1 MAFRFIHTA
10 DWQLAKPFARFPTHL
25 AGELAAARVS
35 AIGRIA
41 GIARQ
46 SGAAHVLVAGDVF
59 DNDRLDVLTLRRALE
74 HMRAESDIT
83 FLLLPGNHDP
93 AKAGGIWERLA
104 RLGLPGNITVL
115 DAARAHVVS
124 AECAVLP
131 APLTSKSP
139 GRDPTEWMMDA
150 QSAPGQ
156 IRVGLAHGSI
166 QGFSSDGESAA
177 PIAPDRAARAG
188 LDYLALGDWHGATR
202 IDARTWYSG
211 TPEPD
216 RFPDNDP
223 GYVLAVAIEGA
234 GAPPVVTRLRS
245 AQFTWIKHEVMLA
258 DTADITALDA
268 RLSGLAPSL
277 ASVLLRLRVSGSLT
291 LADAAALRQWQE
303 SFEGRVRH
311 LELDDAALSIR
322 ASAEDLAIAGE
333 DGALREA
340 ALALAAI
347 SNDAA
352 RPGRVEATRALQMLY
367 AFAAKA
373 RQEAR

>member
-10 DWQLAKPFARFPTHL
+10 DWQIAKPFARFPAQL

-35 AIGRIA
+35 AIKRIA
-41 GIARQ
+41 GLARG

-59 DNDRLDVLTLRRALE
+59 DNDRLDALTLRRALE

-115 DAARAHVVS
+115 DAARAHAVS
-124 AECAVLP
+124 AECIVLP
-131 APLTSKSP
+131 APLTSRSP
-139 GRDPTEWMMDA
+139 GRDPTEWMADA
-150 QSAPGQ
+150 HSAPGQ

-166 QGFSSDGESAA
+166 QGFSSDGESTV

-188 LDYLALGDWHGATR
+188 LDYLALGDWHGAMR

-223 GYVLAVAIEGA
+223 GNVLAVAIEGA
-234 GAPPVVTRLRS
+234 GAPPSVAVMRS
-245 AQFTWIKHEVMLA
+245 AQFTWIKREVMLA
-258 DTADITALDA
+258 GTADITALDA
-268 RLSGLAPSL
+268 RLSGLAPAL
-277 ASVLLRLRVSGSLT
+277 ASVLVRLRVSGSLT

-311 LELDDAALSIR
+311 LELDDASLSVR
-322 ASAEDLAIAGE
+322 ASAQDLAIAGE
-333 DGALREA
+333 DGALRDA
-340 ALALAAI
+340 ALALAEI
-347 SNDAA
+347 SNDVA

-367 AFAAKA
+367 AFAAKV
-373 RQEAR
+373 RQEAS